1 MPSKN
6 QVSVGAKI
14 SEVENEALLKI
25 ANRENISI
33 SAILKICIGGVLS
46 GDIGIEKGELKI
58 GVDTHN
64 HADYD
69 DFDLDDFGKRVEKK
83 FDRLREREYP
93 EDVIHMMKE
102 EILAGIDARIDMLP
116 KRFDRRRIKDNYGGC

>member
-6 QVSVGAKI
+6 YITVSSKLTDKEFAEI
-14 SEVENEALLKI
+14 EII
-25 ANRENISI
+25 ATRENMSV
-33 SAILKICIGGVLS
+33 SAIIKLCLS
-46 GDIGIEKGELKI
+46 AVINGEITMEKGELKI

-69 DFDLDDFGKRVEKK
+69 DFELDNFRKRAEKK
-83 FDRLREREYP
+83 FNRLREREYP
-93 EDVIHMMKE
+93 EEVISMMKE

-116 KRFDRRRIKDNYGGC
+116 KKFDRRKIKDNYGGC